1 MEKAKVTM
9 RNWEPYVYDG
19 EYNLSG
25 TADVHPR
32 LGRNVYVATT
42 STLVKASL
50 EEDVLIYETRN
61 TVYHCPLKYMMVS
74 PYENVV
80 QEYREELARL
90 DTSENALD
98 RIIAAAAKMS
108 LGEPEDTADEMVR
121 KIRALQETGQQ
132 EIDEA
137 GDGTKYLV
145 IHSGSRNLGKQ
156 VAELYQKLAINL
168 DRGYGDYLE
177 KRDEIIRTY
186 KEQGRRSEI
195 QDALKQLHWQVYESE
210 TSMPEDLCYLSGKY
224 LEDYLHDVEICQAF
238 ARRSREKMA
247 EIILER
253 TGMAGREAFHTIH
266 NYIDTD
272 EMILRKGAIAA
283 HSGEKVLIPIN
294 MRDGSVLAVGK
305 GNPEWNYSAPHGAGR
320 LMSRTKAKANLSM
333 DEYRET
339 MKGIYTTSINE
350 NTLDEAPMAY
360 KSLEDIIDVIRE
372 SVDVIDV
379 MKPIYNFKASD

>member
-74 PYENVV
+74 PYGNVV

-121 KIRALQETGQQ
+121 KIRALQETGQREIAQMEEQ
-132 EIDEA
+132 E
-137 GDGTKYLV
+137 
-145 IHSGSRNLGKQ
+145 KQ
-156 VAELYQKLAINL
+156 RLI
-168 DRGYGDYLE
+168 
-177 KRDEIIRTY
+177 EI
-186 KEQGRRSEI
+186 
-195 QDALKQLHWQVYESE
+195 A
-210 TSMPEDLCYLSGKY
+210 GKY
-224 LEDYLHDVEICQAF
+224 EDCVYIEVSSVHIGMFQDSVLYMKYATEEDPCALDFRYFPKGFGDVMETYSWSDNIKQAVIKNQKGHSLIFNHEEIAPGETKVFTPVTHKQGLFSPDCYNGKSLF
-238 ARRSREKMA
+238 TMGE
-247 EIILER
+247 E
-253 TGMAGREAFHTIH
+253 
-266 NYIDTD
+266 D
-272 EMILRKGAIAA
+272 
-283 HSGEKVLIPIN
+283 GEK
-294 MRDGSVLAVGK
+294 
-305 GNPEWNYSAPHGAGR
+305 
-320 LMSRTKAKANLSM
+320 
-333 DEYRET
+333 
-339 MKGIYTTSINE
+339 
-350 NTLDEAPMAY
+350 
-360 KSLEDIIDVIRE
+360 ED
-372 SVDVIDV
+372 
-379 MKPIYNFKASD
+379 